1 MSEMM
6 SGLQNLFPFRPFGSD
21 GNAVA
26 GQGRR
31 DGTTGQRPSD
41 MRSAGPGTRDA
52 IPLASGRTLRDSD
65 ADGLRANR
73 GPASE
78 KTTRLTLVPVTFAHL
93 GLGLWV
99 IIARELSKFFRQR
112 ERLISSLVRPLLW
125 LLVFAT
131 GMHDLL
137 GVSIIEPYRTYT
149 PYQEY
154 VLPGLVGV
162 VVLFQSMQS
171 ALSLV
176 YDREAGVMRVMLV
189 TPLPRGWLL
198 FAKIAAAA
206 TLALGQA
213 VVFLAVAALL
223 GIHMPW
229 ATVWLAIPAALL
241 AGLMLGA
248 IGLVVTVYTRQ
259 IENFAGMMNFV
270 IFPMFF
276 LSSALYPLWKL
287 REAGADVIWYL
298 AMANPFTHAV
308 ELMRFAAYGRMNWVA
323 LAVVL
328 GTALLAFALAV
339 RGYNPQVGTI
349 GKLKRG

>member
-1 MSEMM
+1 M
-6 SGLQNLFPFRPFGSD
+6 
-21 GNAVA
+21 AVVILLA
-26 GQGRR
+26 
-31 DGTTGQRPSD
+31 
-41 MRSAGPGTRDA
+41 TRDA
-52 IPLASGRTLRDSD
+52 LRKTGKAGAIANPDLAAEQEDGAALVQVTLS
-65 ADGLRANR
+65 
-73 GPASE
+73 
-78 KTTRLTLVPVTFAHL
+78 HL
-93 GLGLWV
+93 GLGFWV
-99 IIARELSKFFRQR
+99 IVAREMSKFFRQR

-137 GVSIIEPYRTYT
+137 GVSIIPPYKTYT

-189 TPLPRGWLL
+189 TPLPRAWLL
-198 FAKIAAAA
+198 FSKICAAAL
-206 TLALGQA
+206 LALGQA
-213 VVFLAVAALL
+213 LAFLTVAALV

-229 ATVWLAIPAALL
+229 ATVGFAIPAALL
-241 AGLMLGA
+241 AGLMLGS

-287 REAGADVIWYL
+287 RESGAEVIWYL
-298 AMANPFTHAV
+298 AMINPFTQAI
-308 ELMRFAAYGRMNWVA
+308 ELMRFAAYGSMNWTSF
-323 LAVVL
+323 AVVAAT
-328 GTALLAFALAV
+328 GLLAFGLAV
-339 RGYNPQVGTI
+339 RGYNPLIGTI
-349 GKLKRG
+349 GKIKRG

>member
-1 MSEMM
+1 
-6 SGLQNLFPFRPFGSD
+6 
-21 GNAVA
+21 
-26 GQGRR
+26 
-31 DGTTGQRPSD
+31 
-41 MRSAGPGTRDA
+41 
-52 IPLASGRTLRDSD
+52 LAFVQATM
-65 ADGLRANR
+65 
-73 GPASE
+73 
-78 KTTRLTLVPVTFAHL
+78 VHL

-99 IIARELSKFFRQR
+99 IVAREMSKFFRQR

-137 GVSIIEPYRTYT
+137 GVSIIPPYRTYT

-162 VVLFQSMQS
+162 IVLFQSMQS

-189 TPLPRGWLL
+189 TPLPRAWLL
-198 FAKIAAAA
+198 FAKIVAAA

-213 VVFLAVAALL
+213 VAFLTVAALL

-229 ATVWLAIPAALL
+229 ATVWFAIPAALL
-241 AGLMLGA
+241 TGLMLGA

-287 REAGADVIWYL
+287 RESGAEVIWYL

-308 ELMRFAAYGRMNWVA
+308 ELIRFAAYGQMEWVA

-328 GTALLAFALAV
+328 GTTVVAFALAV
-339 RGYNPQVGTI
+339 RGYNPQIGTI